1 MNPEMERFTLVYH
14 YLTKLNEL
22 QTIVTHDKNQKFM
35 NDMALYIIFPL
46 FIFPLIRFKEFFKL
60 I

>member
-14 YLTKLNEL
+14 YLTIINEHINEL
-22 QTIVTHDKNQKFM
+22 KTIVNHDKTHKFM
-35 NDMALYIIFPL
+35 NDMALYIIFPS
-46 FIFPLIRFKEFFKL
+46 IRFKDFFKL